1 MGPQFTQRT
10 MESSRSVS
18 NTNAPITS
26 ATNPTAGHTIRFMLR
41 LGVSTDHSPSCRGGL
56 VSAASLLGYW
66 LLAGFVADA
75 RAALAE
81 PAGEAPRAAV
91 MQQFQHELLPLEQ
104 ELRRQRLQLR
114 ALEKELEQL
123 KGDESNPLLKK

>member
-18 NTNAPITS
+18 STNAPTTS

-41 LGVSTDHSPSCRGGL
+41 LGVSTDHSPSCSGGL
-56 VSAASLLGYW
+56 VAAASLLGWW

-75 RAALAE
+75 RSAPAE
-81 PAGEAPRAAV
+81 PAGDAPRAAV
-91 MQQFQHELLPLEQ
+91 MQQLQQELLPLEQ

-114 ALEKELEQL
+114 GLGAELEQL
-123 KGDESNPLLKK
+123 KGDESNPLPKK